1 MEGRRWNNGGRC
13 ERESWTGG
21 GGLMRNADGRRRRWK
36 TMRRGVGRC
45 SCRKYRRSGCWWN
58 EEETPSASSVGKNRH
73 TVVHVG
79 VKIQTAQ
86 EKRILTIFIQ
96 KIKLLIF
103 FFLSTNTMKGSVVVQ
118 KLLKTD
124 PSVTTLKL
132 LYMMNIQQSPTL
144 CAVVSLNSYQFQN
157 YTRKEA

>member
-13 ERESWTGG
+13 ERGSWTGG

-96 KIKLLIF
+96 KIKRLIF

>member
-21 GGLMRNADGRRRRWK
+21 GGLMRNADGQRRRWK

-103 FFLSTNTMKGSVVVQ
+103 FFLSTNTMKGSVVQ